1 MSFHDRRRELEELFS
16 TPPYSEMSEEQKLHS
31 LEAAIAAVDR
41 AETIRKKR
49 DTCLGGTEEIPMSYV
64 EALEWA
70 KRAMDFDLRSFGQ
83 ESKTTQD
90 DQYVLALLLL
100 KTGEFRAAGELFDR
114 VYASWVERLG
124 LDHRKTLLALQGRAD
139 VWAALGRRR
148 KARRITELVLD
159 RRMAAFGESDE
170 ETLASAHS
178 LATLLARL
186 GQKEKAIRIAEEVL
200 TLRKEV
206 LGENHPDT
214 LASLRFEA
222 ELRLAHAAPEEA
234 EEEFS
239 ALHDRCL
246 DYLGNRHPE
255 TLAVLYDLAR
265 CQHRLRRHG
274 IAALMFNNCHELRN
288 DVLGNHPDT
297 LRALRSEAGS
307 WGRVGKQDAQWLCWE
322 MLFLS
327 LFDRFLSW
335 LSWLVEKQNKKKPRE
350 KPVQPQ
356 RLAS

>member
-1 MSFHDRRRELEELFS
+1 MNSHDRRRELEELLS
-16 TPPYSEMSEEQKLHS
+16 APPYSEMTAEQKLHS

-41 AETIRKKR
+41 AEAIRKNR
-49 DTCLGGTEEIPMSYV
+49 DACLGGTEEIPMSYMK
-64 EALEWA
+64 ALEWA
-70 KRAMDFDLRSFGQ
+70 KRAVDFDLRSFGPEHQ
-83 ESKTTQD
+83 STLD
-90 DQYVLALLLL
+90 DQYMLAFLLL
-100 KTGEFRAAGELFDR
+100 KTGEFRSAGELFDR
-114 VYASWVERLG
+114 VYASRAERLG

-139 VWAALGRRR
+139 VSAALGKRRR
-148 KARRITELVLD
+148 AQRITELLLD
-159 RRMAAFGESDE
+159 RRMAAFGECDE
-170 ETLASAHS
+170 DTLTSAHS
-178 LATLLARL
+178 LAALLARL
-186 GQKEKAIRIAEEVL
+186 GQKERAIRIAEEVL

-222 ELRLAHAAPEEA
+222 ELRLARAAPEDA

-246 DYLGNRHPE
+246 ACLGNRHPE
-255 TLAVLYDLAR
+255 TLAALYDLAC
-265 CQHRLRRHG
+265 CQRRLRRHG
-274 IAALMFNNCHELRN
+274 IAALMFNNCHKLRN

-307 WGRVGKQDAQWLCWE
+307 WGRAGKRSVQRLCWE

-327 LFDRFLSW
+327 LYDRFLAW
-335 LSWLVEKQNKKKPRE
+335 LIWLAEKQDKKPRE
-350 KPVQPQ
+350 KPMQPQ